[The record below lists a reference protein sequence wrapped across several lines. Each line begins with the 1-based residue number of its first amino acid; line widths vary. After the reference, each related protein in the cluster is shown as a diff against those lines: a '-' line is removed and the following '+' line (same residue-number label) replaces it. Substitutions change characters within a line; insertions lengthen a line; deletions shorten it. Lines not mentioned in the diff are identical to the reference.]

1 MKKTRRGR
9 RKRAKNVSKSI
20 RFLGVNAAGLKPK
33 LFTFKKVLLDLQPSV
48 FFVQESKFKEDGKLK
63 IENYVIFDLVR
74 DSREGGGLVLGCVKE
89 LKPVLVRKG
98 NEDVEAMSVDI
109 FVKSMKIRCCVAYGC
124 QENAL
129 IEKKKTFWDFIEEE
143 VESAWTSGSGFV
155 LQFDGNLWAGDQLVP
170 GDPRKQNKN
179 GKLFQGFLARQPN
192 LSVVNA
198 LPLCEGLITRCRSKE
213 GNIEKSVLDFFVVC
227 SRVLPH
233 ITKMV
238 IDEKRKHI
246 LTNYRNV
253 RKGVKAID
261 SDHFTEYMDV
271 NLQLITEKP
280 VRREIFNFKDK
291 ESLEAFKDITSRTE
305 EFSDCY
311 NDDQPL
317 LKQVE
322 QWREVLKSHCQ
333 RAFKKIRI
341 NKKRYMKPLKPEI
354 SRLIDQRNNLKKNFE
369 TPENKKKLEELDEV
383 ISEKEAEENR
393 DYIVKNFKKYSD
405 NPEKVNLQEVWK
417 LLKNISPKYENMV
430 PIAKHNH
437 KGKLISDPDEIK
449 KLLAK

>member
-1 MKKTRRGR
+1 M
-9 RKRAKNVSKSI
+9 
-20 RFLGVNAAGLKPK
+20 
-33 LFTFKKVLLDLQPSV
+33 
-48 FFVQESKFKEDGKLK
+48 
-63 IENYVIFDLVR
+63 VR

-129 IEKKKTFWDFIEEE
+129 IEKKKAFWDFIEEE

-179 GKLFQGFLARQPN
+179 GKLFQDFLARQPN

-261 SDHFTEYMDV
+261 SDHFTEYWMSTC
-271 NLQLITEKP
+271 N
-280 VRREIFNFKDK
+280 
-291 ESLEAFKDITSRTE
+291 
-305 EFSDCY
+305 
-311 NDDQPL
+311 
-317 LKQVE
+317 
-322 QWREVLKSHCQ
+322 
-333 RAFKKIRI
+333 
-341 NKKRYMKPLKPEI
+341 
-354 SRLIDQRNNLKKNFE
+354 
-369 TPENKKKLEELDEV
+369 
-383 ISEKEAEENR
+383 
-393 DYIVKNFKKYSD
+393 
-405 NPEKVNLQEVWK
+405 
-417 LLKNISPKYENMV
+417 
-430 PIAKHNH
+430 
-437 KGKLISDPDEIK
+437 
-449 KLLAK
+449 